1 MFSRKKKEKKDAGVS
16 RRLDDHTSGWE
27 SPQSGGYESGSVRSN
42 YGTDGR
48 DNSQSEFN
56 RTEIERA
63 VRAVIPV
70 TGSGVLS
77 RPEQFERPSRSLRE
91 ARERE
96 ERLKEA
102 QRRLDEEFEKV
113 VHSLILLIEFIT
125 SRHVI
130 N

>member
-1 MFSRKKKEKKDAGVS
+1 MFSRRKKDKKDAGVS

-27 SPQSGGYESGSVRSN
+27 SPQPGGYESGSVRSS
-42 YGTDGR
+42 YGTDGG
-48 DNSQSEFN
+48 DNSQSELN
-56 RTEIERA
+56 RTAIERA

-70 TGSGVLS
+70 TGS
-77 RPEQFERPSRSLRE
+77 RITTEPENWEQGTPLRALAE
-91 ARERE
+91 GRQET
-96 ERLKEA
+96 

-113 VHSLILLIEFIT
+113 VFSLIILIEFVT

>member
-1 MFSRKKKEKKDAGVS
+1 MFSRRKKEKKDAGVS

-27 SPQSGGYESGSVRSN
+27 SPKSGGYEPGSVRSN

-48 DNSQSEFN
+48 DSSQSEFD
-56 RTEIERA
+56 RTAIERA

-77 RPEQFERPSRSLRE
+77 RAEQWERGTPPRQ
-91 ARERE
+91 AE
-96 ERLKEA
+96 ERLKET

-113 VHSLILLIEFIT
+113 VFSLIILIEFIT